1 MGFFDKLF
9 EKKVCS
15 ACGAEI
21 GLLGNRKLED
31 GNLCKKCT
39 EKLSPWFQDRREST
53 VAEIQA
59 QLAYRE
65 ENLRQLQ
72 NFKTSRVLGG
82 DYKMYIEEIDGFPPR
97 FYVSNSRQPLEE
109 NPDII
114 LFVDEIHNIMG
125 AGAAEG
131 AIDAANIFKP
141 ALGRGELQ
149 ILGATTREEY
159 RKYIEKDPALERRFR
174 PVMVE
179 EPDEAATMA
188 ILRGLKPGLERHH
201 KLRITEEALQE
212 ALRLSQR
219 YLSDLYL
226 PDKAIDLLD
235 EGAAHARMEELW
247 GNRHGERTELEKE
260 LRSAVRP
267 RPDPW

>member
-9 EKKVCS
+9 EKKVC
-15 ACGAEI
+15 AICGEDI

-31 GNLCKKCT
+31 GNMCKKCT

-53 VAEIQA
+53 VSEIQA

-114 LFVDEIHNIMG
+114 LFQDVVTCVTDIRSRCSEIKEKNSSGEWVSKSPRQFKYSYSFYIVMSIRNMPYFDQIKFCVDSCTVFVTEAAGLGMRYANHSSDPTLDHRYRRCMVTCQEIEQLVA
-125 AGAAEG
+125 AGKNAAEQPQS
-131 AIDAANIFKP
+131 P
-141 ALGRGELQ
+141 ALQTASRPNFCPNCG
-149 ILGATTREEY
+149 T
-159 RKYIEKDPALERRFR
+159 PAGSGNFC
-174 PVMVE
+174 
-179 EPDEAATMA
+179 ANC
-188 ILRGLKPGLERHH
+188 GQ
-201 KLRITEEALQE
+201 KL
-212 ALRLSQR
+212 
-219 YLSDLYL
+219 
-226 PDKAIDLLD
+226 
-235 EGAAHARMEELW
+235 
-247 GNRHGERTELEKE
+247 
-260 LRSAVRP
+260 
-267 RPDPW
+267 